1 MFLRNFPLRKAMRT
15 FFANRR
21 IFGIAVGG
29 KRSYAAGMS
38 EFAELVDA
46 HYQALYRF
54 GYSLTRSPDRAA
66 DLVQETF
73 CIWAEKNSQLRD
85 RSKAKTWLFT
95 TLHREFLGQRRKMA
109 RFSDEPIDE
118 NSLGAEAGGEDD
130 AERQMDGQRAVE
142 LLREMDE
149 IYQAPLA
156 LFYLQQH
163 SYKEIAEILDVPIG
177 TVMSRL
183 SRGKELL
190 RKRMVAE
197 PSSGPKNLVDV
208 NPELFQNNNG

>member
-1 MFLRNFPLRKAMRT
+1 
-15 FFANRR
+15 
-21 IFGIAVGG
+21 
-29 KRSYAAGMS
+29 MS
-38 EFAELVDA
+38 EFGELVDA

-109 RFSDEPIDE
+109 RFSDDPVDE
-118 NSLGAEAGGEDD
+118 GMIASAVGNEDD
-130 AERQMDGQRAVE
+130 AERQMDGSRAVE

-149 IYQAPLA
+149 MYRAPLA

-183 SRGKELL
+183 SRGKEML
-190 RKRMVAE
+190 RKKMVKE
-197 PSSGPKNLVDV
+197 PSSGPKNLVDE
-208 NPELFQNNNG
+208 NPKLFQKNHG